1 MMDKA
6 PASLVGE
13 MSIMD
18 TSGHKQLKWKMD
30 QPDAI
35 AVAKQTFDALVKD
48 GYSAFGSH
56 VRDEPKQ
63 AVKEFDPTLEDLVMV
78 PRTVG
83 G

>member
-1 MMDKA
+1 MDKA

-18 TSGHKQLKWKMD
+18 TSGHKQLKWQMD
-30 QPDAI
+30 SLDEI
-35 AVAKQTFDALVKD
+35 AVAKQTFDSLTRD
-48 GYSAFGSH
+48 GYSAFGSKT
-56 VRDEPKQ
+56 RNETKQ
-63 AVKEFDPTLEDLVMV
+63 TVKEFDPTMEDLVLV

>member
-1 MMDKA
+1 MDKA
-6 PASLVGE
+6 PASLIGE

-30 QPDAI
+30 SVDEI
-35 AVAKQTFDALVKD
+35 SVAKQTFDTLVKE
-48 GYSAFGSH
+48 GYTAFGSH
-56 VRDEPKQ
+56 AKTEAKQ
-63 AVKEFDPTLEDLVMV
+63 AVKEFDPTMEDVVMV

>member
-1 MMDKA
+1 MDKA

-30 QPDAI
+30 SLDEI

-48 GYSAFGSH
+48 GYSAFGSKTKT
-56 VRDEPKQ
+56 ETKQ
-63 AVKEFDPTLEDLVMV
+63 IVKEFDPTMEDVVMV

>member
-1 MMDKA
+1 MDKA

-30 QPDAI
+30 RLDEI
-35 AVAKQTFDALVKD
+35 AVARETFDALVKE
-48 GYSAFGSH
+48 GYSAFGSRSKNEAKQT
-56 VRDEPKQ
+56 VR
-63 AVKEFDPTLEDLVMV
+63 EFDPTLEDLVMV